1 MTEIVITTEQTDP
14 YISTENETICKEEMK
29 LSLLDKKKSFKA
41 NQENNNEASIT
52 RVMSKSDTS
61 GYKIEEIYQNKLYP
75 SFSCQIKKTLLD
87 VQPILKTKIKD
98 KKVVKNERLLN
109 HVRKD
114 LFGNE
119 IREGT
124 KSYRISFKQEIA
136 DVKEV
141 ESYKD
146 YNAEEQEEPC
156 ICSVM

>member
-1 MTEIVITTEQTDP
+1 MTDIIVVREHTDP
-14 YISTENETICKEEMK
+14 YISTENETVSKEEVK
-29 LSLLDKKKSFKA
+29 FSLLEKKSSIKA
-41 NQENNNEASIT
+41 MDEGRKASIT

-61 GYKIEEIYQNKLYP
+61 GYKPDEIYQNRLYP
-75 SFSCQIKKTLLD
+75 SFSCQIKKALID
-87 VQPILKTKIKD
+87 VQPILKTTIKD
-98 KKVVKNERLLN
+98 KKVVKNDKLAS

-141 ESYKD
+141 ESYKE
-146 YNAEEQEEPC
+146 YNAEDQEEPC
-156 ICSVM
+156 ICEVF